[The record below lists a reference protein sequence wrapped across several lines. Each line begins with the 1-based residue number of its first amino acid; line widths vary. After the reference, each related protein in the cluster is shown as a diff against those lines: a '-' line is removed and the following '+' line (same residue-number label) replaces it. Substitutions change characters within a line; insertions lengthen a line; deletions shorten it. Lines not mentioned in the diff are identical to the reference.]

1 MNIGSS
7 VKKLITPEDLMKFLN
22 ISKSSVYRL
31 VDKRSI
37 PFYKIGGNLRFSI
50 DDIEGYLN
58 TVKIEPIEKQYEY
71 IQKKQ

>member
-1 MNIGSS
+1 MDIGSN
-7 VKKLITPEDLMKFLN
+7 VKNLITPEDLMKLLN

-50 DDIEGYLN
+50 IDIEGYLN
-58 TVKIEPIEKQYEY
+58 KVKVEPIKKQYEC
-71 IQKKQ
+71 IQKK

>member
-1 MNIGSS
+1 MYIDSS
-7 VKKLITPEDLMKFLN
+7 VKKLITPEDLMKLLN

>member
-1 MNIGSS
+1 MYIDSS
-7 VKKLITPEDLMKFLN
+7 VKKLITPEDLMKLLN

-50 DDIEGYLN
+50 SDIEGYLN
-58 TVKIEPIEKQYEY
+58 KVKIEPINKRYEY
-71 IQKKQ
+71 IQKK

>member
-1 MNIGSS
+1 
-7 VKKLITPEDLMKFLN
+7 MKFLN

>member
-7 VKKLITPEDLMKFLN
+7 VKKLITPEDLMKLLN

-58 TVKIEPIEKQYEY
+58 TVKIEPINKRYEY
-71 IQKKQ
+71 IQKK